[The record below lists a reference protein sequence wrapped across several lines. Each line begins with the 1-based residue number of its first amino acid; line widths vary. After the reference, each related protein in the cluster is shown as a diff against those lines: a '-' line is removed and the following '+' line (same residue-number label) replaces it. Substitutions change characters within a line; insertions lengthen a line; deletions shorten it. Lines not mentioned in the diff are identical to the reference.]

1 MVNLAAMVW
10 CCLLEKRSML
20 VLVFRLWLV
29 YILSSTLKQE
39 ERTQLFLEHF
49 LNRAVVAF
57 LNLFMA
63 VEDHFQLCL
72 AKCRTSSQS
81 MQHENP
87 YQDPI
92 AKFC

>member
-39 ERTQLFLEHF
+39 ERT
-49 LNRAVVAF
+49 
-57 LNLFMA
+57 
-63 VEDHFQLCL
+63 
-72 AKCRTSSQS
+72 S